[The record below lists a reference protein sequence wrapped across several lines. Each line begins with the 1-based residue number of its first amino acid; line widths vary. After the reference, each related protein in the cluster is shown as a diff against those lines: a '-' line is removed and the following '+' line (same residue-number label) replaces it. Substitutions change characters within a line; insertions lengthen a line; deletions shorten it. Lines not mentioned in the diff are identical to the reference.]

1 MRKRKH
7 NILNKF
13 IITMLFLSI
22 LSTCIPITAKAG
34 YGGNGE
40 VQNSVDGDIDIALE
54 SIGFDDHKGMK
65 AYINGQEV
73 FCIQRGYPFRS
84 KVSELQMVYS
94 TVQSGLAQVEH
105 DGTIASLI
113 RYMLSDLTS
122 LIGVE

>member
-1 MRKRKH
+1 
-7 NILNKF
+7 
-13 IITMLFLSI
+13 MLFLSI

-84 KVSELQMVYS
+84 KVSELQWYIQQYRVVWHKLNMME
-94 TVQSGLAQVEH
+94 QSL
-105 DGTIASLI
+105 L
-113 RYMLSDLTS
+113 
-122 LIGVE
+122 